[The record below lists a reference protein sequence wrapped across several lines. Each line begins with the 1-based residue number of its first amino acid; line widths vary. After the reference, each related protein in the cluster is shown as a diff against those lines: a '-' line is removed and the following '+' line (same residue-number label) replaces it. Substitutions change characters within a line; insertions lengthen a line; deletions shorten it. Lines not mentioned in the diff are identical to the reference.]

1 LVFDVLNTFRS
12 HNANGVCDLLLQSD
26 VLIQDHVI
34 EFMLTLLYVI
44 LERVAKRVKEGWKVR
59 DLFSLI
65 A

>member
-1 LVFDVLNTFRS
+1 
-12 HNANGVCDLLLQSD
+12 
-26 VLIQDHVI
+26 
-34 EFMLTLLYVI
+34 MLTLLYVI